1 MEPIKY
7 TGQFSV
13 WANWVLVTEIT
24 LTAGLKKK
32 FYYIPDRQV
41 KTSQNWDTYV
51 QAWKLEDENGTN
63 YNAYEK
69 SSDAYKDA
77 NGNPTTYISGTLEK
91 DRYYFTIS
99 KSYTLSQKEVYKLN
113 VKDIHPEWDGPVSA
127 EEDDAWVP
135 AADISTKAVAPTP
148 VATTPATQT
157 NAAPTQTTVAD
168 VAKAVNPND
177 DLPFN

>member
-7 TGQFSV
+7 TSQFAP

-32 FYYIPDRQV
+32 FYYLPDRQV
-41 KTSQNWDTYV
+41 KTSQNGDTYV
-51 QAWKLEDENGTN
+51 QAWKLEDEKWTT

-69 SSDAYKDA
+69 TSDAYKDA

-99 KSYTLSQKEVYKLN
+99 KTYTLAQKEVYRLN
-113 VKDIHPEWDGPVSA
+113 VRDIHPERDGPVSA
-127 EEDDAWVP
+127 EEDDSWVP
-135 AADISTKAVAPTP
+135 AADISTKAVAP
-148 VATTPATQT
+148 APA
-157 NAAPTQTTVAD
+157 QTTTTTATVSD

-177 DLPFN
+177 DLPF